1 MDNPVTVDD
10 KVILLVSHHHDYDNH
25 QDDRDDY
32 NAPNTTVEET
42 QYLQG
47 LNLFMNNVH
56 QLCD

>member
-25 QDDRDDY
+25 QDDRDY

-47 LNLFMNNVH
+47 LNPFMNNVH